1 MQTLMQFD
9 FCTIVC
15 NGCGARIDS
24 LVDGERL
31 LEEDELEE
39 NIEENGWTKYPSNN
53 DKWLCKSCSEDET
66 HRKYPGEGRTIIE
79 PEKLFGVRCDLCGK
93 IYYDRFDTGCTHWE
107 DDYYAIEKAH
117 DDGWNEID
125 GNTYCEDC
133 WYCDDDSD
141 DEHVRE
147 KPIAS
152 EECPINCPY
161 FSKDSLHH
169 HCSLSRTGE
178 ETKKCKRLTDWKEKK
193 KEIEEKNLKIE
204 ENVKNHSN
212 VGK

>member
-1 MQTLMQFD
+1 METLMQLD

-15 NGCGARIDS
+15 NGCGMRIDS
-24 LVDGERL
+24 LVDGERVFDK
-31 LEEDELEE
+31 EELEE
-39 NIEENGWTKYPSNN
+39 SILENGWTEDGSC
-53 DKWLCKSCSEDET
+53 DGRFLCKGCSEDESN
-66 HRKYPGEGRTIIE
+66 RKYPGEGRTIVE

-93 IYYDRFDTGCTHWE
+93 EYCDENDTGFTHWE
-107 DDYYAIEKAH
+107 DESYAIEKAKE
-117 DDGWNEID
+117 DDWRTID
-125 GNTYCEDC
+125 GNTYCGDC

-141 DEHVRE
+141 VEHVRE

-161 FSKDSLHH
+161 FSKDSLHY

-178 ETKKCKRLTDWKEKK
+178 ETEKCKRLIDWKEKK
-193 KEIEEKNLKIE
+193 REIEEKNLKIE